1 VFNKKDDF
9 TATLSDQFRIS
20 ANWRKAQAKRFI
32 HDARNAEAAQRLL
45 QLESEISIP
54 DDVWRRLEPVIS
66 EPSCL
71 SAISE
76 TNRAVGFRKH
86 PRDFAAWLENLYINL
101 TLNSVAS

>member
-1 VFNKKDDF
+1 MFNKKDDF

-45 QLESEISIP
+45 QLESQIEIP
-54 DDVWRRLEPVIS
+54 DDVWQRLEPLVS
-66 EPSCL
+66 ESVRF
-71 SAISE
+71 AAVSE

-101 TLNSVAS
+101 TQVGAA